1 MSKEEKKEAILEKQ
15 FDMAMNGSVEML
27 KWLGIQICGQD
38 NKPDKDKTNP
48 LPTGFDIE
56 MINTKEMDEYEENKE
71 MFNAWKLER
80 SMHETLEEC
89 KEGRLKYEEGRN
101 SEST

>member
-1 MSKEEKKEAILEKQ
+1 MTKEEQKQAILEKQ

-38 NKPDKDKTNP
+38 NRPSKGSEE
-48 LPTGFDIE
+48 LPNGFSTSRIP
-56 MINTKEMDEYEENKE
+56 TKGQDEYEENKE

-80 SMHETLEEC
+80 DMQVTMKEV
-89 KEGRLKYEEGRN
+89 KEGRRKYEEGDL
-101 SEST
+101 T